1 MARYYEVIDVKEDE
15 AVDFLI
21 LEKGQDPE
29 RLEMLMEPKGAYKLR
44 RITKESGKLAEK
56 MRWWYEFYRQ
66 QAFPGEYI
74 GTIGVD
80 SGMLVITDP
89 CYVKEAIDPKCEEIF
104 KQIDNEYNS
113 GQILNGFSLA
123 LQTGFGDGMYEV
135 TAKRDEEDRI
145 VKVEI
150 DLNI

>member
-1 MARYYEVIDVKEDE
+1 MARYYEVIDVKEDV

-29 RLEMLMEPKGAYKLR
+29 CLEMLMEPKGAYKLR
-44 RITKESGKLAEK
+44 QVTKEAGELTKK
-56 MRWWYEFYRQ
+56 MKWWYRFYREEF
-66 QAFPGEYI
+66 FPGEYI

-89 CYVKEAIDPKCEEIF
+89 CYVKEEIDPKCEEVF
-104 KQIDNEYNS
+104 KLIDNEGNS
-113 GQILNGFSLA
+113 AQILNGFSLA
-123 LQTGFGDGMYEV
+123 LKTGFGDGMYEV
-135 TAKRDEEDRI
+135 TAKRDEEGRI

-150 DLNI
+150 DLSN